1 MFQRFWLWFLARFR
15 LSQSAVCTMSQGRGF
30 ADDYHDYPDS
40 EQGLPLHFV
49 TLTCKRC
56 GKKFTI

>member
-15 LSQSAVCTMSQGRGF
+15 LSQSAVCTGGL

-40 EQGLPLHFV
+40 EEGLPLHFA